1 MRMSVC
7 RLYVFVSAALLGVVA
22 LPSTARAQYPGGDP
36 KPKAGIAEDY
46 HIEASWAW
54 WNANPDLFVNSE
66 SLDILGTD
74 IDLINDL
81 GIEQHQLGKFDLVL
95 KPAKK
100 HRIKYQHLPIKYE
113 TDAFRVT
120 REFVFNGQRYSIGL
134 PVTTSVDFSSD
145 SFGYEYDFLH
155 YPRFFVGAGVSMKL
169 TNVHVELQSPFGPEF
184 FKQTAPIPAI
194 NFAGRAY
201 ITPNLAVD
209 SEIAFFRIPS
219 SIEER
224 IEGDGS
230 YNDFDLHAT
239 YNINKYVGA
248 QLGWRKTTIFYEADR
263 DSGDLKFTGTYFGG
277 VVRY

>member
-7 RLYVFVSAALLGVVA
+7 RLHIFVSVALLGSVA
-22 LPSTARAQYPGGDP
+22 LPSTAQAQYPSAEP
-36 KPKAGIAEDY
+36 RPGIAEDY
-46 HIEASWAW
+46 HIEAAYGW
-54 WNANPDLFVNSE
+54 WNASPELMVSSE
-66 SLDILGTD
+66 SLDIIGSD
-74 IDLINDL
+74 VDLINDL
-81 GIEQHQLGKFDLVL
+81 GIEQHQLGKFDLIL

-100 HRIKYQHLPIKYE
+100 HRLKYQRLPIKYE

-120 REFVFNGQRYSIGL
+120 REFVFNGQRYNVGL
-134 PVTTSVDFSSD
+134 PVTTSVNFSSH

-155 YPRFFVGAGVSMKL
+155 FPRFFVGAGVSMKL
-169 TNVHVELQSPFGPEF
+169 TNVHVDLQSPIGVEF

-194 NFAGRAY
+194 NFAGRGY
-201 ITPNLAVD
+201 ITPNLSVD

-219 SIEER
+219 NIEEQ
-224 IEGDGS
+224 IDGDGS
-230 YNDFDLHAT
+230 YNDFDIHAT

-263 DSGDLKFTGTYFGG
+263 DRGDLKFTGTYFGG